1 MIKSKNG
8 EVNIKGKPS
17 KVLADLTIAV
27 IAVREHL
34 KECGKSEEQANAM
47 IAQSITMGLAMKP
60 IPEVNDE
67 D

>member
-27 IAVREHL
+27 IAAREHL

-47 IAQSITMGLAMKP
+47 IAQAITMGLAMKP
-60 IPEVNDE
+60 IPEVKDE

>member
-8 EVNIKGKPS
+8 EINIKGKPT
-17 KVLADLTIAV
+17 KVLADLTVAV

-34 KECGKSEEQANAM
+34 KECGRSEEEANAM
-47 IAQSITMGLAMKP
+47 IAQAITMGLAMRP

-67 D
+67 N